1 MHNGLAVHIIN
12 ALTNLSNE
20 ENAVAFSE
28 REIIGDNT
36 LEKLSA
42 RDAVEWNLISVLRF
56 FFVFQWNLSQSQ
68 TFDREANN
76 SINS

>member
-42 RDAVEWNLISVLRF
+42 RDAVE
-56 FFVFQWNLSQSQ
+56 
-68 TFDREANN
+68 
-76 SINS
+76 